1 MMSESKWGCV
11 RVHALPVWAVPGI
24 IGWHKLIGK
33 QMGTKRKSQFTGHAT
48 PFPNHAQEQLKERY
62 GVEFSD
68 VEWVQF
74 GRVLRDP
81 NWTIRL
87 SDAKQGGY
95 FCACY
100 FLKHWYLLICA
111 RDGTV
116 KTAIPRLDITDEDK
130 LILMRNDRY
139 QQINNDEFRVWRTP
153 PADTVERSRKKSV
166 KLPENEE
173 LPSAVS
179 QSAESMLNRVCER
192 EK

>member
-1 MMSESKWGCV
+1 
-11 RVHALPVWAVPGI
+11 
-24 IGWHKLIGK
+24 
-33 QMGTKRKSQFTGHAT
+33 MGTKRKSPFTGHDH
-48 PFPNHAQEQLKERY
+48 PFPNHAKEQIKERY

-68 VEWVQF
+68 AEWVRF

-95 FCACY
+95 FCACH
-100 FLKHWYLLICA
+100 FMNHWYLLVCA
-111 RDGTV
+111 SDGTV

-130 LILMRNDRY
+130 LTLMRNDRY

-153 PADTVERSRKKSV
+153 PVDTAVRSKLV

-173 LPSAVS
+173 LPTVVS
-179 QSAESMLNRVCER
+179 QSAESVLNRLCNK

>member
-1 MMSESKWGCV
+1 MYQHSGMATSKNV
-11 RVHALPVWAVPGI
+11 
-24 IGWHKLIGK
+24 GK
-33 QMGTKRKSQFTGHAT
+33 IDWQQMGTKHKSSFIRHDH
-48 PFPNHAQEQLKERY
+48 PFPNHAKEQLKERY
-62 GVEFSD
+62 GVDFSSE
-68 VEWVQF
+68 EWVRF
-74 GRVLRDP
+74 GRALRAP

-100 FLKHWYLLICA
+100 FMNHWYLLVCA

-116 KTAIPRLDITDEDK
+116 KTAFPRFDVTDEDK

-139 QQINNDEFRVWRTP
+139 CQINNDEFRVWRTP
-153 PADTVERSRKKSV
+153 QSSEAVVQSRKKTV

-173 LPSAVS
+173 LPTVLSQSAVS
-179 QSAESMLNRVCER
+179 VLNRLCDK